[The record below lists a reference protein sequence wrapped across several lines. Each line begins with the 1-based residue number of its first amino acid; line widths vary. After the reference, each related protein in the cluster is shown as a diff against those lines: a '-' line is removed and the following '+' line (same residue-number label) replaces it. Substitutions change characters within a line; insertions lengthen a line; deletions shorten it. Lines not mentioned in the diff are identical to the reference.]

1 MATVTFRRTADV
13 DSIPIVDGSL
23 VFDLAHNKI
32 YMDNGNTRIQYGGDT
47 DLISSVNDA
56 TGQNAFSATATV
68 ATFLQKTNV
77 INTKADALSV
87 TQNNVPLGCLAFKEA
102 LGTNNYSGIGDGTVS
117 GALTDLNT
125 RTNTAQSGVNDLVSQ
140 LKASGTSFYFDY
152 KNGKWGWNSSPARG
166 AGTFHPFRQAS
177 SAGTYSVDAQF
188 QVDGA
193 EGGHASSVV
202 ALPRM
207 TGDGVLS
214 ITQSIISGSRGS
226 TESENNNVSG
236 SITVTNSTRG
246 TSISYSRTGNYTY
259 SVNVTGKS
267 ISYYAGDYIT
277 ISVNAEQE
285 ETWNAYAKFIYTLS
299 E

>member
-13 DSIPIVDGSL
+13 NSIPIVDGSL

-32 YMDNGNTRIQYGGDT
+32 YMDNGDTRIQYGGDT
-47 DLISSVNDA
+47 DLITNPSIASTV
-56 TGQNAFSATATV
+56 NAFSAV
-68 ATFLQKTNV
+68 GSLDLFLQKTNV
-77 INTKADALSV
+77 INTKAEALNI
-87 TQNNVPLGCLAFKEA
+87 TQNNVPLGCLAFKEM
-102 LGTNNYSGIGDGTVS
+102 LGTSDYSAVGDGTVS
-117 GALTDLNT
+117 GAITNLNG
-125 RTNTAQSGVNDLVSQ
+125 RANTAQTGVNNLVSQ
-140 LKASGTSFYFDY
+140 LKTGSTSFYFDS
-152 KNGKWGWNSSPARG
+152 KNGKWGWNSDPARG

-188 QVDGA
+188 LVDGA
-193 EGGHASSVV
+193 EGGYASSVV

-246 TSISYSRTGNYTY
+246 TSVSYSRTGNYTY

-267 ISYYAGDYIT
+267 LNYYAGDYIT